1 MDNETNSPVCSCCG
15 ATIETDDYYTFEGS
29 ILCDDCY
36 HSETVVCEHC
46 GDRIWSDDNAGS
58 DNMPLCNS
66 CYDDYYTTCECCGRI
81 IHRDYANYDD
91 DDCAYCDHC
100 YEERQNSSIHEYNY
114 KPEPIFYGDSK
125 RYFGVELEIDEGG
138 KNGDNADT
146 LLGIGN
152 RVAEHIYIKLS
163 EYNNLFSAIYNL
175 LLFGYIRLGMCSL
188 DYVNFQ
194 SDSYILQNKLQEYLE
209 SYTEKYAENSSF
221 ARWLSNTKTIVKSK
235 EIINLIDVLIF
246 FLERTNIYG
255 EFIIDLQELYI
266 IPKITIES
274 YTTTININDGNKDN
288 LLSVLIDSGSKLCF
302 QIVED
307 FVNFSRIRIDFNEET
322 KKYYVKL
329 EANNL
334 FIASIVELYYLI
346 TSGREIRKCAA
357 KYCGVFFFPTR
368 PNKYYCCQDCKRKSE
383 MKRRRDRKANESSN
397 KCDSSTTTPSHHDT
411 AENN

>member
-1 MDNETNSPVCSCCG
+1 MDKSLLFFENYIGKNGYMLVNLAKESDTEEKIYIVSRDIYNYFFRDNLTKDKIDLCKTTNSILMDLAFEKPLVFCNKYGLPVSSALISDEHNGKVIINGIEFEKGIKGYEVPREGISDHDNISLNEYQRIRLFAKNFFTVYSSC
-15 ATIETDDYYTFEGS
+15 IN
-29 ILCDDCY
+29 
-36 HSETVVCEHC
+36 C
-46 GDRIWSDDNAGS
+46 GDRIIRNK
-58 DNMPLCNS
+58 NN
-66 CYDDYYTTCECCGRI
+66 
-81 IHRDYANYDD
+81 
-91 DDCAYCDHC
+91 
-100 YEERQNSSIHEYNY
+100 EE
-114 KPEPIFYGDSK
+114 
-125 RYFGVELEIDEGG
+125 
-138 KNGDNADT
+138 
-146 LLGIGN
+146 
-152 RVAEHIYIKLS
+152 KLS

-188 DYVNFQ
+188 DSVNFQ

-235 EIINLIDVLIF
+235 EMIKLIDVLIF
-246 FLERTNIYG
+246 FLESTNIYG

-266 IPKITIES
+266 MPKITIGS
-274 YTTTININDGNKDN
+274 YTTTINNGNIDN
-288 LLSVLIDSGSKLCF
+288 LLSVLIGCGSKLCF

-307 FVNFSRIRIDFNEET
+307 FVNFFRIRIDFNEEA

-357 KYCGVFFFPTR
+357 EYCGVFFFPTR